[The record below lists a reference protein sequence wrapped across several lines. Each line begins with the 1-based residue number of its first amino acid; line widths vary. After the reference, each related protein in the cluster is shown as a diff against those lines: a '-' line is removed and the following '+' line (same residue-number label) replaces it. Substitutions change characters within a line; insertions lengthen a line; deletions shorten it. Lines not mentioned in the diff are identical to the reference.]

1 MPRKRRVGKLP
12 SKDRV
17 CLTPKLQQEITKLGY
32 RGSGIKEAEASAL
45 ASAEAFKSDNPF
57 FFHVMRRTYTD
68 GRRHGLV
75 VKKAF
80 EESYKRWNN
89 NDKVYLQVAGR
100 SCRDYKLDEA
110 LESLAIPKEVAC
122 TV

>member
-68 GRRHGLV
+68 GTWPG
-75 VKKAF
+75 
-80 EESYKRWNN
+80 
-89 NDKVYLQVAGR
+89 
-100 SCRDYKLDEA
+100 C
-110 LESLAIPKEVAC
+110 KEGI
-122 TV
+122 